1 MSVRL
6 QSPIVAIFATTNPL
20 IPIVAHVNLKC
31 NIKYLATGTNIRSV
45 WPGGSVEPTREVHM
59 PKNIVLFKERTLRR
73 AIRAVKKE
81 GLVPKAATVA
91 PDGTM
96 SVSFAEPPPS
106 EVSPELDGEIEKFTE
121 SLWDRDYGK
130 PAA

>member
-1 MSVRL
+1 
-6 QSPIVAIFATTNPL
+6 
-20 IPIVAHVNLKC
+20 
-31 NIKYLATGTNIRSV
+31 
-45 WPGGSVEPTREVHM
+45 M
-59 PKNIVLFKERTLRR
+59 PKGNVLLRERTLRR
-73 AIRAVKKE
+73 AVRAVQKE
-81 GLVPKAATVA
+81 GLIPKAVTVA

-96 SVSFAEPPPS
+96 SVSFAEPPPL

>member
-1 MSVRL
+1 
-6 QSPIVAIFATTNPL
+6 
-20 IPIVAHVNLKC
+20 
-31 NIKYLATGTNIRSV
+31 
-45 WPGGSVEPTREVHM
+45 M

-96 SVSFAEPPPS
+96 SVSFAEPPPV
-106 EVSPELDGEIEKFTE
+106 EVSPELDGQIETFVE
-121 SLWDRDYGK
+121 SWDRDYGK

>member
-1 MSVRL
+1 
-6 QSPIVAIFATTNPL
+6 
-20 IPIVAHVNLKC
+20 
-31 NIKYLATGTNIRSV
+31 
-45 WPGGSVEPTREVHM
+45 M
-59 PKNIVLFKERTLRR
+59 PKSVVLCKERTLRR
-73 AIRAVKKE
+73 AIRALQKE
-81 GLVPKAATVA
+81 RLIPKVVTVA

-96 SVSFAEPPPS
+96 SVSFAEPPPF

>member
-1 MSVRL
+1 
-6 QSPIVAIFATTNPL
+6 
-20 IPIVAHVNLKC
+20 
-31 NIKYLATGTNIRSV
+31 
-45 WPGGSVEPTREVHM
+45 M

-73 AIRAVKKE
+73 AIRAVQKE

-96 SVSFAEPPPS
+96 SVSFAEP
-106 EVSPELDGEIEKFTE
+106 VLPELPGLDGEIEKFVE
-121 SLWDRDYGK
+121 STWDRDYGK

>member
-1 MSVRL
+1 
-6 QSPIVAIFATTNPL
+6 
-20 IPIVAHVNLKC
+20 
-31 NIKYLATGTNIRSV
+31 
-45 WPGGSVEPTREVHM
+45 M

-73 AIRAVKKE
+73 ALRAVQKE
-81 GLVPKAATVA
+81 GLVPKAVTVA

-96 SVSFAEPPPS
+96 SVSFAEPVLP
-106 EVSPELDGEIEKFTE
+106 EVNLPELDGELEKFTE

>member
-1 MSVRL
+1 
-6 QSPIVAIFATTNPL
+6 
-20 IPIVAHVNLKC
+20 
-31 NIKYLATGTNIRSV
+31 
-45 WPGGSVEPTREVHM
+45 M
-59 PKNIVLFKERTLRR
+59 PKSVVLFKERTLRR
-73 AIRAVKKE
+73 AIRALQKEKLIPKEVK
-81 GLVPKAATVA
+81 VA

-96 SVSFAEPPPS
+96 SVSFAEPPPL